1 MNNYPENEEGFWTS
15 GGPSDVV
22 WTLTNGEDTEVDSH
36 QGNIA
41 HGGEETWYTTTKD
54 VVVGDWTLNVDVTQG
69 DQVTLNNEISITY
82 VEGSE
87 SGINPRS
94 A

>member
-1 MNNYPENEEGFWTS
+1 MALQYTGLINTTLITHTQN
-15 GGPSDVV
+15 
-22 WTLTNGEDTEVDSH
+22 TLTNGEDTEVDSH

-41 HGGEETWYTTTKD
+41 DGGDETWYTTTMD

-69 DQVTLNNEISITY
+69 DQVSLNNEVTITY

-87 SGINPRS
+87 SGINPRPV
-94 A
+94 